1 MSIGIWQIAVV
12 RFWSFCSIT
21 GSLSISSN
29 KYEPPWRSR
38 PRLIFLLK
46 KPSSNLNKF
55 EDAIKTNN
63 KEKIVINTI
72 RNFEK

>member
-1 MSIGIWQIAVV
+1 
-12 RFWSFCSIT
+12 
-21 GSLSISSN
+21 
-29 KYEPPWRSR
+29 
-38 PRLIFLLK
+38 LLK